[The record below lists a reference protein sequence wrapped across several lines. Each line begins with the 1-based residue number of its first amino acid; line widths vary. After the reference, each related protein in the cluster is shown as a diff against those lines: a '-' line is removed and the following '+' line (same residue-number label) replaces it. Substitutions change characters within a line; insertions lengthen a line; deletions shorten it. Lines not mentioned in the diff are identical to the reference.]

1 MKNPKIKT
9 KVVHSQTKSAWNVIG
24 ENLGGKYK
32 IARVPYVCVENENVT
47 DRNRIEAFEHATFIS
62 YCFNLSDANNV
73 LADSAVRDA
82 LSTILRVGASMLT
95 TGISGEISEW
105 DLPKT
110 TPLKTKRKILQE
122 ADKWND
128 VNRRRAIELKNAY
141 DVLSRH
147 FR

>member
-1 MKNPKIKT
+1 MGKKKLKNET
-9 KVVHSQTKSAWNVIG
+9 
-24 ENLGGKYK
+24 
-32 IARVPYVCVENENVT
+32 
-47 DRNRIEAFEHATFIS
+47 AT
-62 YCFNLSDANNV
+62 DANTV

-82 LSTILRVGASMLT
+82 LSTLLRVGKNMLT

-110 TPLKTKRKILQE
+110 TPLKTKRKIVQE

>member
-1 MKNPKIKT
+1 MKRILEQIIDRNTEGNYLLSSSNKAQMVSEILG
-9 KVVHSQTKSAWNVIG
+9 VIG
-24 ENLGGKYK
+24 RLSFKDELK
-32 IARVPYVCVENENVT
+32 NENDNGT
-47 DRNRIEAFEHATFIS
+47 KP
-62 YCFNLSDANNV
+62 V
-73 LADSAVRDA
+73 LEDSAVRGA
-82 LSTILRVGASMLT
+82 LSTLLQVGANMLT
-95 TGISGEISEW
+95 TVISSEISEW

-110 TPLKTKRKILQE
+110 TPLKAKRKIIQE

>member
-1 MKNPKIKT
+1 MNESNNNSETSNGT
-9 KVVHSQTKSAWNVIG
+9 KPA
-24 ENLGGKYK
+24 
-32 IARVPYVCVENENVT
+32 
-47 DRNRIEAFEHATFIS
+47 
-62 YCFNLSDANNV
+62 

-82 LSTILRVGASMLT
+82 LSTVLRVGANMLT

-110 TPLKTKRKILQE
+110 TPLKTKRKIVQE

-147 FR
+147 YR

>member
-1 MKNPKIKT
+1 MKHKT
-9 KVVHSQTKSAWNVIG
+9 LN
-24 ENLGGKYK
+24 NLDTPPAAKQ
-32 IARVPYVCVENENVT
+32 
-47 DRNRIEAFEHATFIS
+47 
-62 YCFNLSDANNV
+62 L

-82 LSTILRVGASMLT
+82 LSTLLRVGASMLT

-105 DLPKT
+105 NLPKT
-110 TPLKTKRKILQE
+110 TPLKTKRKIVQE

-147 FR
+147 FRYS

>member
-1 MKNPKIKT
+1 MDKDKLKGSVASELIIVAMETKGKRPTQLSFEEMIDVVADVVNKI
-9 KVVHSQTKSAWNVIG
+9 SA
-24 ENLGGKYK
+24 Y
-32 IARVPYVCVENENVT
+32 P
-47 DRNRIEAFEHATFIS
+47 
-62 YCFNLSDANNV
+62 V

-82 LSTILRVGASMLT
+82 LSTVLRVGSNMLT

-110 TPLKTKRKILQE
+110 TPLKTKRKIVQE

-147 FR
+147 CR

>member
-1 MKNPKIKT
+1 LAIRKINFKLKT
-9 KVVHSQTKSAWNVIG
+9 KHNM
-24 ENLGGKYK
+24 ENKTS
-32 IARVPYVCVENENVT
+32 NETETAN
-47 DRNRIEAFEHATFIS
+47 
-62 YCFNLSDANNV
+62 DAN
-73 LADSAVRDA
+73 S
-82 LSTILRVGASMLT
+82 LSTLLRVGASMVT

-110 TPLKTKRKILQE
+110 TPQKTKRKIVQE

-147 FR
+147 IA

>member
-1 MKNPKIKT
+1 MNKE
-9 KVVHSQTKSAWNVIG
+9 QNVEG
-24 ENLGGKYK
+24 LNVSPA
-32 IARVPYVCVENENVT
+32 IAKPM
-47 DRNRIEAFEHATFIS
+47 
-62 YCFNLSDANNV
+62 

-82 LSTILRVGASMLT
+82 ISTLLRVAASMVT

-110 TPLKTKRKILQE
+110 TPLKTKRKIVQE

-128 VNRRRAIELKNAY
+128 ANRRRAIELKNAY

>member
-1 MKNPKIKT
+1 MQNDDLKNSTPT
-9 KVVHSQTKSAWNVIG
+9 
-24 ENLGGKYK
+24 
-32 IARVPYVCVENENVT
+32 
-47 DRNRIEAFEHATFIS
+47 
-62 YCFNLSDANNV
+62 DANNM
-73 LADSAVRDA
+73 LADSAVREA
-82 LSTILRVGASMLT
+82 LSTLLRVGANMLT

-110 TPLKTKRKILQE
+110 TPLKTKRKIVQE

-147 FR
+147 FRY

>member
-1 MKNPKIKT
+1 MHTDSKKHNPPT
-9 KVVHSQTKSAWNVIG
+9 
-24 ENLGGKYK
+24 
-32 IARVPYVCVENENVT
+32 
-47 DRNRIEAFEHATFIS
+47 
-62 YCFNLSDANNV
+62 DANNV
-73 LADSAVRDA
+73 LADSAIRDA
-82 LSTILRVGASMLT
+82 LSKILKVAASMIT

-110 TPLKTKRKILQE
+110 TPLKTKRKIVQE

-128 VNRRRAIELKNAY
+128 VNRRRAIELSNAY

>member
-1 MKNPKIKT
+1 MAIQFNKDMENKTSINHENPT
-9 KVVHSQTKSAWNVIG
+9 
-24 ENLGGKYK
+24 
-32 IARVPYVCVENENVT
+32 
-47 DRNRIEAFEHATFIS
+47 
-62 YCFNLSDANNV
+62 DANNV

-82 LSTILRVGASMLT
+82 LSTLLRVGASMLT

-110 TPLKTKRKILQE
+110 TPLKTKRKIVQE

-128 VNRRRAIELKNAY
+128 VNRRRAIELSNAY